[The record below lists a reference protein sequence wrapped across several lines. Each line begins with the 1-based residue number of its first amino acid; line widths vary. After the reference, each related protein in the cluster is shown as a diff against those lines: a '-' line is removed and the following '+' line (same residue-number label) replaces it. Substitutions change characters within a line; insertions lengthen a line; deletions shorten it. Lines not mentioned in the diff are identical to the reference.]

1 MPNIFKATLTGD
13 QEPTPTGSK
22 GTGVGNLEL
31 NDVGDALSFTLNI
44 KGLDFGPILGQA
56 PQTPDPTDDVTIAH
70 FHSAARGINGPVVFN
85 IFPPDDKDDQKATI
99 NPDGSTTITGIWEQ
113 TDAGKQPLSN
123 FVPNLKAAGLGAD
136 TTLYFNFHT
145 NAFPGGAIR
154 GQIAATTGTV
164 IQGTDVSDNLVG
176 GEGDDTLFGKGNN
189 DSLSG
194 GGGDDLCNGNQGS
207 DTLNGGVGNDTLYG
221 GKDDDF
227 LFGNEGNDV
236 LIGNLGADNLAG
248 GKGDDLL
255 FGNEGSDTL
264 DGNAGND
271 TIYGGKGNDFL
282 IGSLGNDSLSG
293 DLGDDTLSG
302 VDGSSASPGLGEI
315 DTLTGGDGV
324 DRFILGKSNVFYYND
339 GNDADA
345 GLNDYALI
353 TNFKAGQD
361 VIQLRGAAN
370 NYTLATSGGNLPTG
384 TGIFLV
390 SSGQNELVGIVQG
403 ATDLTLG
410 SGSFI
415 FV

>member
-1 MPNIFKATLTGD
+1 MANIFKVSLTGD

-22 GTGVGNLEL
+22 AIGFAGVEL
-31 NDVGDALSFTLNI
+31 NDAGNALTYTLNI
-44 KGLDFGPILGQA
+44 RGLDFGPLLGLA
-56 PQTPDPTDDVTIAH
+56 PQTPNTADDVTMAH
-70 FHSAARGINGPVVFN
+70 FHTAPRGVNGPVVFN
-85 IFPPDDKDDQKATI
+85 IFPVDDKDDQIAAI
-99 NPDGSTTITGIWEQ
+99 NPDGTTTITGIWEQ
-113 TDAGKQPLSN
+113 TDTAKQPLSTFAN
-123 FVPNLKAAGLGAD
+123 QLKSAGPGAD
-136 TTLYFNFHT
+136 TTLYFNVHS
-145 NAFPGGAIR
+145 NAFPGGEIR
-154 GQIAATTGTV
+154 GQIAATTGIV

-176 GEGDDTLFGKGNN
+176 GEGDDTLFAKGSN

-194 GGGDDLCNGNQGS
+194 SGGDDLFNGNQGS
-207 DTLNGGVGNDTLYG
+207 DTLNGGAGNDTLYG

-271 TIYGGKGNDFL
+271 TIYGGKDNDFL

-293 DLGDDTLSG
+293 DLGDDTVSG

-315 DTLTGGDGV
+315 DTLSGGDGV
-324 DRFILGKSNVFYYND
+324 DRFLLGKSNVFYYND

-353 TNFKAGQD
+353 TDFKAGQD

-370 NYTLATSGGNLPTG
+370 NYTLAASGGNLPTG
-384 TGIFLV
+384 TAIFLV

-403 ATDLTLG
+403 VTDLTLG
-410 SGSFI
+410 SNSFI